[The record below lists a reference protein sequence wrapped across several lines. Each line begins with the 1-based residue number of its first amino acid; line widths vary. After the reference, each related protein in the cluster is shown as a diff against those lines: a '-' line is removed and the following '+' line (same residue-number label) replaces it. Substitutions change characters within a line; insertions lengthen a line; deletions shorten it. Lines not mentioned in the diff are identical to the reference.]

1 MFIKNVKVYGFH
13 HSPWVQAVLLA
24 LHDQGIEYDLCLRP
38 PYTVF
43 KKWGVYMPA
52 ISINEGPWEIEST
65 EILVKLG
72 YKPILIKEIKAANNA
87 WQGVLHRTDNPF
99 NFFLSFSRGGQVS
112 KSFLNNLVNNFLLS
126 FVALYMFTLINIGKR
141 RLDQQEPENF
151 GDQFL
156 YWEDVLGSSEGPFM
170 DGGNPGIRDFVI
182 FGIVQCHASIP
193 VPTLDAI
200 LSDDR
205 LGKFRSWILNM
216 QDRFDKYPYLYS
228 AKYFESEACLPENAG
243 FIQKVVFFLGLILM
257 ILLIPLT
264 LPLVL
269 FLMARVQES
278 RIKGF

>member
-1 MFIKNVKVYGFH
+1 MNVKVYGFH

-24 LHDQGIEYDLCLRP
+24 LHDHGIEYDLFLRP
-38 PYTVF
+38 PYKVF

-72 YKPILIKEIKAANNA
+72 YEPILLEEVKAANNS

-99 NFFLSFSRGGQVS
+99 KFFLSFSRGGQVS
-112 KSFLNNLVNNFLLS
+112 KSFLKNVVNNFLLS

-141 RLDQQEPENF
+141 RLDQDEPENF

-156 YWEDVLGSSEGPFM
+156 YWEDMLGSSEGPFM
-170 DGGNPGIRDFVI
+170 DGENPDTRDFVM

-200 LSDDR
+200 LTDDR
-205 LGKFRSWILNM
+205 LEKFRSWILVM

-228 AKYFESEACLPENAG
+228 AKYFKSGASPPENAG
-243 FIQKVVFFLGLILM
+243 VFQEVVFFLGLILM
-257 ILLIPLT
+257 IMLIPLI

-269 FLMARVQES
+269 FLMTRVQES
-278 RIKGF
+278 RIKNF